1 MRSMKRKNAGRGSRP
16 LKRFFTLAGVFIMSV
31 LIVAMLGGMAF
42 EYLATSPVAS
52 VDNPSPEIKTAD
64 YSGQTDGSSASEP
77 EPIEA
82 SQPEEYLSRAG
93 INGVHKI
100 NVAILGVDVDGLRSD
115 VNFVL
120 SFDEDTKEI
129 NVVSIPRDTR
139 VTMTSEMIKSL
150 EDRDRE
156 NFIPYSNNVRG
167 VCKLNEVH
175 AYAGEGYRNEFTVMM
190 LEDLLGI
197 DIDYFVKIN
206 TSAFRRIVDAIGGIE
221 YDVPQRLYYVDPYQD
236 LYIDLRPGLQHLD
249 GDKAEQLVRY
259 REGYA
264 QKDLARINVQQDFMK
279 ALIEKI
285 TNTQTI
291 LDNFPEL
298 MKTVFDCVET
308 DVSFVDA
315 LKYVKYLKDIKIYNV
330 SMTTVPGEPETIGGI
345 SYFEVEDEQMESL
358 INEVFYNISP
368 YKPSSGQGPQ
378 PVDFNSS
385 IAVVT
390 AKDFMEEK

>member
-16 LKRFFTLAGVFIMSV
+16 LKRFFTLAGVFIMSA

-52 VDNPSPEIKTAD
+52 VDTSSPEIKTDD
-64 YSGQTDGSSASEP
+64 YGGQTDGSSASEP
-77 EPIEA
+77 AASEA
-82 SQPEEYLSRAG
+82 SQPEEYLSKAG

-206 TSAFRRIVDAIGGIE
+206 TSAFRRIVDTIGGIE

-368 YKPSSGQGPQ
+368 YKPFSGQGPQ